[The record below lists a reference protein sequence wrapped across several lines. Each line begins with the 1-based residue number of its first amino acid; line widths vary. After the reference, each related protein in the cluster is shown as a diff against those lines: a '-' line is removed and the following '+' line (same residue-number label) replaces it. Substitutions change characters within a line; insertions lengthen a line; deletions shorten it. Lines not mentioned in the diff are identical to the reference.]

1 MLLLAGGF
9 RQVLEV
15 PFVHQ
20 EQGRPKNMGYL
31 FLVLLLMLTSLSL
44 FASSTPV
51 HDHKSQLLSDS
62 TTSKTDSLKERL
74 GATGTHE
81 HDNSSIGDDSSE
93 RSDRV
98 HHGSFYGS
106 EHGGGTS
113 NGGGDDHGSGA
124 AVVTGAAM
132 NHHTS
137 KHRNAGSHHANVI
150 VLPMLITT
158 ALVALIIH

>member
-1 MLLLAGGF
+1 M
-9 RQVLEV
+9 
-15 PFVHQ
+15 FVCT
-20 EQGRPKNMGYL
+20 EK
-31 FLVLLLMLTSLSL
+31 
-44 FASSTPV
+44 
-51 HDHKSQLLSDS
+51 DS

-98 HHGSFYGS
+98 HHGSVYEG

-150 VLPMLITT
+150 VLPILITT
-158 ALVALIIH
+158 ALVALVVH

>member
-1 MLLLAGGF
+1 M
-9 RQVLEV
+9 
-15 PFVHQ
+15 FVCT
-20 EQGRPKNMGYL
+20 EK
-31 FLVLLLMLTSLSL
+31 
-44 FASSTPV
+44 
-51 HDHKSQLLSDS
+51 DS

-98 HHGSFYGS
+98 HHGSVYGS
-106 EHGGGTS
+106 EHGGGATGAAYTS

-150 VLPMLITT
+150 VLPILITT
-158 ALVALIIH
+158 ALVALIVH